1 MSSFRAYRLTCPFC
15 GEFME
20 GYGYFDVLH
29 CPNIEADY
37 SSFEPDASPVYCY
50 QVEE

>member
-1 MSSFRAYRLTCPFC
+1 MSSFRAYRPTCPFC

-20 GYGYFDVLH
+20 GDGYSDVLH
-29 CPNIEADY
+29 CPNTEADY
-37 SSFEPDASPVYCY
+37 GSFEPDASPVYCY